1 MKNANSNYVVGDAI
15 ADNVFQGNTNF
26 SIEVEDKV
34 YDCVTIENKGA
45 KCVYGGISNDF
56 TRGNNFNLY
65 PYQALHLLAIYIDRS
80 KILLL
85 DYLNSTRSGV
95 VSFEEIRHEVI
106 EKVLSAM
113 NDYADQHCEHNDML
127 SSPSSDAIQMVNK
140 LAWLIALD
148 DFMWEDV
155 YPYSASDA
163 ENNELIYAALT
174 GNYNEVA
181 SSWYFKNFPEVY
193 FGMSCYNAAVK
204 EAEKYKDDP
213 LVDLFKKLKNS
224 EHEVFT
230 LVMSSKGEMYRNLIS
245 KDNLLHNIRT
255 RYKSSSWFFN
265 YEDDNYF
272 LKILDSGDGDS
283 VFWKK
288 GCLE

>member
-15 ADNVFQGNTNF
+15 ADNIFQGNTNF

-34 YDCVTIENKGA
+34 FDCVTIENKGA
-45 KCVYGGISNDF
+45 KCIYCGISNDF
-56 TRGNNFNLY
+56 KRGNRFYLY
-65 PYQALHLLAIYIDRS
+65 PYQVLHLTAIYIDRS

-95 VSFEEIRHEVI
+95 VSFEEIRSDEI
-106 EKVLSAM
+106 EKVLSAV
-113 NDYADQHCEHNDML
+113 NDYADQHCDLDEL
-127 SSPSSDAIQMVNK
+127 PTPSSIWVEK
-140 LAWLIALD
+140 LAWLIALN
-148 DFMWEDV
+148 DFFWEDV
-155 YPYSASDA
+155 FPCAASDA

-174 GNYNEVA
+174 GNYSEVA
-181 SSWYFKNFPEVY
+181 SSWFFKYYAEVH
-193 FGMSCYNAAVK
+193 FGKACYNAAVK
-204 EAEKYKDDP
+204 ESEKYKDDP

-230 LVMSSKGEMYRNLIS
+230 LVMSSKGEMYRNLIT

-255 RYKSSSWFFN
+255 RNDSSSWFFN
-265 YEDDNYF
+265 YEDDDYF
-272 LKILDSGDGDS
+272 LEILDSGDGDS
-283 VFWKK
+283 EFWKK